1 MIDNWFSKGI
11 FYICMLVLLF
21 QFLLLLHYV
30 QETNLRFQAVNQRD
44 EASCLNLWKA
54 IKETF

>member
-1 MIDNWFSKGI
+1 MIDNWFSKEI